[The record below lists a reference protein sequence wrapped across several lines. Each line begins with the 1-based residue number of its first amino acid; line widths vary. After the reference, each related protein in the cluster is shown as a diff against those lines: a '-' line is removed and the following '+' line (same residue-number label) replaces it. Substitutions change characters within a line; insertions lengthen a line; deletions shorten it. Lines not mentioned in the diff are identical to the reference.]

1 MTAVVSTV
9 ACQSL
14 LWPGGRQCRCLDG
27 LPSPG
32 NPRTPADRDWTVLC
46 AALLVALVFAA
57 AAAAAAAAAVV
68 LWVALFAQ

>member
-32 NPRTPADRDWTVLC
+32 NPRTPADRRDWTVLC

-57 AAAAAAAAAVV
+57 AAAAAAAAVV